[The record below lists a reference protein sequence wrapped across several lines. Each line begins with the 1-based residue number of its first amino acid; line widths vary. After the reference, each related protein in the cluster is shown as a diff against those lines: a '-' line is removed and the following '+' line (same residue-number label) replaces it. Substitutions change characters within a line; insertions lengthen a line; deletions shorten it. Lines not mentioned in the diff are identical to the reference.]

1 MNTEIKTAE
10 IIQSNDLVIN
20 EITNKQTSTVSNG
33 LVEVKGAATVVVE
46 SKVDAYTNQFFYYA
60 EKTVENTLKMCKV
73 VSLAKE
79 DMKAVEYS
87 KFCKEIGLKE
97 ESSTVRKYLAIGQ
110 RYDQFIQYADR
121 LPNSW
126 TSLYSITQIP
136 AEKFVELIEG
146 ATTFS
151 DFTANDLKQLLNG
164 GSVESPK
171 KKDISGNFL
180 KTPAAQIYFD
190 RIPTT
195 VDWNTLKMGIK
206 ILVEKKDSGI
216 RIEWSD
222 IFEKNH
228 KRQLRKNELNA
239 KQKRRSA
246 KESQRKIDQQDFYNH
261 PLFEIQ
267 D

>member
-1 MNTEIKTAE
+1 MRIL
-10 IIQSNDLVIN
+10 IS
-20 EITNKQTSTVSNG
+20 
-33 LVEVKGAATVVVE
+33 
-46 SKVDAYTNQFFYYA
+46 FYYA

-110 RYDQFIQYADR
+110 RYDQFIEYADR

-151 DFTANDLKQLLNG
+151 DFTANDLKQLLNE
-164 GSVESPK
+164 GSIESPK
-171 KKDISGNFL
+171 KKIKVVISLQLLLL
-180 KTPAAQIYFD
+180 KF
-190 RIPTT
+190 
-195 VDWNTLKMGIK
+195 
-206 ILVEKKDSGI
+206 ILSEFHQPLIGI
-216 RIEWSD
+216 R
-222 IFEKNH
+222 
-228 KRQLRKNELNA
+228 
-239 KQKRRSA
+239 
-246 KESQRKIDQQDFYNH
+246 
-261 PLFEIQ
+261 
-267 D
+267 